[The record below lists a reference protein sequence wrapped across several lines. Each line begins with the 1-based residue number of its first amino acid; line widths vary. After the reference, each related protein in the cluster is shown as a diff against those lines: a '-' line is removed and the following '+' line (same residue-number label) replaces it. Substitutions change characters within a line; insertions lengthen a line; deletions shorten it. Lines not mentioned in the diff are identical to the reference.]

1 MSDGER
7 DFSEDDGGSLFES
20 DPEDQNI
27 DVGNSV
33 GLPALSLESS
43 YSKPR
48 SNAGGDD
55 DVPLELTGVET
66 DASGAGGF
74 DISES
79 DLLMANPAPLSTQ
92 MTRNDEDREF
102 ANHKDP
108 VGGDEDGEKAENELV
123 VCDDDTEHSNIEAGS
138 KEVVGGDQSSLLM
151 PQCDSPQISALN
163 DEAVGDDK
171 EQTAYEAKVDVIHE
185 VCCDDGSI
193 QNADPSALASTSDTS
208 NDIGG
213 PSPVSCEEKLAENS
227 SRSNPAPPE
236 PTQATTMKTECEDTT
251 TEFPANE
258 VSLAEQQQTDVVE
271 TASGGISKA
280 PMYTVETLFPVV
292 YERSVSLREAPTENA
307 KVVPISTSAKIS
319 SRDQR
324 RQLTGDKSTNCRLA
338 ALQSQLDA
346 ARAELKNATRT
357 FKLQLSMAE
366 TDNKKLSQRNARLKN
381 QLSVVTADLQRSS
394 AEMAKLKTENEL
406 YAAKLPRL
414 QAELLEE
421 TSQVDE
427 TQAQSVQT
435 QLALTQLKARS
446 HVLQTRNIA
455 LEAQNNKLTQ
465 QLREL
470 QQQLQRKA
478 AALQQQTE
486 KATKLEADMNE
497 LKTAHIQDK
506 IDCKSRMTCA
516 LQRFERDKTKLETAV
531 KSQDRKEL
539 REAKDR
545 AERAVKKR
553 QAADTAAAKLEAQLK
568 HCKHELS
575 AASKGV
581 QHQTSQSR
589 TSAHSM
595 KTVRTLLLAL
605 LGAGLLAACVVEA
618 IVAGVDFG
626 GEFFKVALVKPGTPF
641 EIVTN
646 VHSKRKTETLVAFDG
661 DERLYGAD
669 AATVGVRRPQ
679 TAYAQIRRLLGT
691 TLRDPQVSALLD
703 EEHFPYQLLQNA
715 TRGGTVSLQHG
726 EDRVFHAEELV
737 AMVFAHAR
745 QITDTFAE
753 APVKDWVLTV
763 PAFFSQAQ
771 RQAMLDAAEIS
782 GVRVLSL
789 INENTAAALQL
800 AVHAS
805 YDPQDKP
812 KRILFYNLGST
823 SLQVSVAEF
832 SSQVVPDG
840 FKKNKTISTFQ
851 TLSNAW
857 DETLGG
863 AKFDLRMAEHLA
875 KEFSD
880 KIGQDIRKVPRPM
893 AKIRAQAKKTKTVL
907 SANEEIP
914 VVMQS
919 LYNDIDFFTSMT
931 RSKLEEMSADLFE
944 RTLKPVEVAL
954 EKAGLTVAD
963 IDEIEL
969 IGGGVRMPKIQQQ
982 LSEFFDGKDLGV
994 HLNGDEA
1001 MALGAAFR
1009 AANLSNSFR
1018 VRQVGMTDI
1027 ASYPIGVRLV
1037 DLSATEAKENDN
1049 NDDEVETKQWMKR
1062 ASLFSESHRLGLR
1075 KSVSFSH
1082 SNDVSCTF
1090 RYDKPSM
1097 LPAGVSVQIGKFNI
1111 TGVEKFVARMAD
1123 KNLGEPKVTLSFELD
1138 SNGIAQI
1145 AKAEATLEEEVEVE
1159 VPVKK
1164 EKKSKKSKKEEAS
1177 GDSSEAGDKDEAEE
1191 EEEEKVETRTEK
1203 QTKTHRERLTVVRA
1217 YETHEPEEGMSVLP
1231 MSETVKKES
1240 MRMLTEME
1248 KADNKRRANLE
1259 AKNSL
1264 ETFIYKAHDALS
1276 AQESQI
1282 KEVTVPEQVESLQTK
1297 LEETEEWLYD
1307 DGDKVDAAEYKKKMD
1322 ALDSDLS
1329 AILFRVAESK
1339 ELPIAI
1345 NTAQEYAFSTRE
1357 LMNEWSTSKP
1367 QVTDEERSDV
1377 IEKLDELE
1385 AWLTESEASQK
1396 AAPKHE
1402 KPVVTSADVAK
1413 KVQGVKKFVAVLAKR
1428 PKPQPVKTDKND
1440 TEKDG
1445 SKAEEETSSKE
1456 AGSEKAEPKVETEKE
1471 TEDDAESA
1479 DEKDEL

>member
-1 MSDGER
+1 M
-7 DFSEDDGGSLFES
+7 
-20 DPEDQNI
+20 
-27 DVGNSV
+27 V
-33 GLPALSLESS
+33 
-43 YSKPR
+43 
-48 SNAGGDD
+48 
-55 DVPLELTGVET
+55 
-66 DASGAGGF
+66 
-74 DISES
+74 
-79 DLLMANPAPLSTQ
+79 
-92 MTRNDEDREF
+92 
-102 ANHKDP
+102 
-108 VGGDEDGEKAENELV
+108 
-123 VCDDDTEHSNIEAGS
+123 
-138 KEVVGGDQSSLLM
+138 
-151 PQCDSPQISALN
+151 
-163 DEAVGDDK
+163 
-171 EQTAYEAKVDVIHE
+171 
-185 VCCDDGSI
+185 
-193 QNADPSALASTSDTS
+193 
-208 NDIGG
+208 
-213 PSPVSCEEKLAENS
+213 
-227 SRSNPAPPE
+227 
-236 PTQATTMKTECEDTT
+236 
-251 TEFPANE
+251 
-258 VSLAEQQQTDVVE
+258 
-271 TASGGISKA
+271 
-280 PMYTVETLFPVV
+280 
-292 YERSVSLREAPTENA
+292 
-307 KVVPISTSAKIS
+307 
-319 SRDQR
+319 
-324 RQLTGDKSTNCRLA
+324 
-338 ALQSQLDA
+338 
-346 ARAELKNATRT
+346 
-357 FKLQLSMAE
+357 E
-366 TDNKKLSQRNARLKN
+366 TDNKMLSERNTRLKN
-381 QLSVVTADLQRSS
+381 QLSVVTADLQRSN

-414 QAELLEE
+414 QAELLVE
-421 TSQVDE
+421 TSLADE

-435 QLALTQLKARS
+435 QSILTQLKARS
-446 HVLQTRNIA
+446 HVFQTRNLF
-455 LEAQNNKLTQ
+455 LETQTNKLNQ
-465 QLREL
+465 KLRES
-470 QQQLQRKA
+470 QQQLKRKVV
-478 AALQQQTE
+478 ALQQQTE
-486 KATKLEADMNE
+486 KANKLEAEMNE
-497 LKTAHIQDK
+497 LKTTTAQEKLDWK
-506 IDCKSRMTCA
+506 NRLTTA
-516 LQRFERDKTKLETAV
+516 LQRFEHDKNKLQAQF
-531 KSQDRKEL
+531 KSSERKEL

-545 AERAVKKR
+545 VEKAITKRRTAET
-553 QAADTAAAKLEAQLK
+553 TASKVEEQLK
-568 HCKHELS
+568 LCKQELS
-575 AASKGV
+575 SAKDAIQRHVPEMRTLESLLRKAHRTEATLRNDLAACKSRLRSLHEEKRLKRPAI
-581 QHQTSQSR
+581 QTRRRLEHQIPIELLLPLTDSSDEENQEECCHCINSIKPNEPQAQVCNECPQLQEQLHQLQQEIR
-589 TSAHSM
+589 R
-595 KTVRTLLLAL
+595 KTVRLLLLSL
-605 LGAGLLAACVVEA
+605 LGAGLLAASMVEA

-646 VHSKRKTETLVAFDG
+646 VHSKRKTETMVAFDG

-679 TAYAQIRRLLGT
+679 TAYAQIRRLLGS
-691 TLRDPQVSALLD
+691 TLSDPQVSALLD
-703 EEHFPYQLLQNA
+703 EEHFPYELVQNA
-715 TRGGTVSLQHG
+715 TRGGTISLKHG
-726 EDRVFHAEELV
+726 KTHTFHAEELV

-753 APVKDWVLTV
+753 AAVKDWVLTV

-805 YDPQDKP
+805 YDPEDKP
-812 KRILFYNLGST
+812 KKILFYNMGST
-823 SLQVSVAEF
+823 SLQVSIAEF

-851 TLSNAW
+851 TISNAW
-857 DETLGG
+857 DESLGG
-863 AKFDLRMAEHLA
+863 AKFDLRLAEHLA
-875 KEFSD
+875 KEFSE
-880 KIGQDIRKVPRPM
+880 KIGEDIRKVPRPM

-931 RSKLEEMSADLFE
+931 RSKLEELSADLYD
-944 RTLKPVEVAL
+944 RTLKPVEAAL

-982 LSEFFDGKDLGV
+982 LTEFFDGKDLGV

-1027 ASYPIGVRLV
+1027 ASYPVGVRLV
-1037 DLSATEAKENDN
+1037 DLTSTEPEDN
-1049 NDDEVETKQWMKR
+1049 NDDETETKQWMKR
-1062 ASLFSESHRLGLR
+1062 ASLFTESHRLGLR
-1075 KSVSFSH
+1075 KSVAFTH

-1097 LPAGVSVQIGKFNI
+1097 LPAGVSVQIAKFNI
-1111 TGVEKFVARMAD
+1111 TGVEKFAARMAE

-1159 VPVKK
+1159 VVVKK
-1164 EKKSKKSKKEEAS
+1164 EKKSKKSKKDDDKS
-1177 GDSSEAGDKDEAEE
+1177 TDSSEAGDEAEAEE
-1191 EEEEKVETRTEK
+1191 EEKPETRMEK
-1203 QTKTHRERLTVVRA
+1203 QTKTHREKLIVVRA
-1217 YETHEPEEGMSVLP
+1217 YETVKPEESMSVLP
-1231 MSETVKKES
+1231 MSEAIKKES
-1240 MRMLTEME
+1240 MRMLNEME
-1248 KADNKRRANLE
+1248 NADNRRRANLE

-1276 AQESQI
+1276 AQESEI
-1282 KEVTVPEQVESLQTK
+1282 KEVTVPEQVVSLQAK

-1307 DGDKVDAAEYKKKMD
+1307 DGDKVEAVEYKKKMD
-1322 ALDSDLS
+1322 SLNSDLSAILFHLS
-1329 AILFRVAESK
+1329 AILFRVAEVK

-1367 QVTDEERSDV
+1367 QITDEERSDV

-1445 SKAEEETSSKE
+1445 SKAEEETSSKD
-1456 AGSEKAEPKVETEKE
+1456 ADSEKTESEVETEKE
-1471 TEDDAESA
+1471 TEEAKST

>member
-1 MSDGER
+1 
-7 DFSEDDGGSLFES
+7 
-20 DPEDQNI
+20 
-27 DVGNSV
+27 
-33 GLPALSLESS
+33 
-43 YSKPR
+43 
-48 SNAGGDD
+48 
-55 DVPLELTGVET
+55 
-66 DASGAGGF
+66 
-74 DISES
+74 
-79 DLLMANPAPLSTQ
+79 
-92 MTRNDEDREF
+92 
-102 ANHKDP
+102 
-108 VGGDEDGEKAENELV
+108 
-123 VCDDDTEHSNIEAGS
+123 
-138 KEVVGGDQSSLLM
+138 
-151 PQCDSPQISALN
+151 
-163 DEAVGDDK
+163 
-171 EQTAYEAKVDVIHE
+171 
-185 VCCDDGSI
+185 
-193 QNADPSALASTSDTS
+193 
-208 NDIGG
+208 
-213 PSPVSCEEKLAENS
+213 
-227 SRSNPAPPE
+227 
-236 PTQATTMKTECEDTT
+236 
-251 TEFPANE
+251 
-258 VSLAEQQQTDVVE
+258 
-271 TASGGISKA
+271 
-280 PMYTVETLFPVV
+280 
-292 YERSVSLREAPTENA
+292 
-307 KVVPISTSAKIS
+307 
-319 SRDQR
+319 
-324 RQLTGDKSTNCRLA
+324 
-338 ALQSQLDA
+338 
-346 ARAELKNATRT
+346 
-357 FKLQLSMAE
+357 
-366 TDNKKLSQRNARLKN
+366 
-381 QLSVVTADLQRSS
+381 
-394 AEMAKLKTENEL
+394 
-406 YAAKLPRL
+406 
-414 QAELLEE
+414 
-421 TSQVDE
+421 
-427 TQAQSVQT
+427 
-435 QLALTQLKARS
+435 
-446 HVLQTRNIA
+446 
-455 LEAQNNKLTQ
+455 
-465 QLREL
+465 
-470 QQQLQRKA
+470 
-478 AALQQQTE
+478 
-486 KATKLEADMNE
+486 
-497 LKTAHIQDK
+497 
-506 IDCKSRMTCA
+506 
-516 LQRFERDKTKLETAV
+516 
-531 KSQDRKEL
+531 
-539 REAKDR
+539 
-545 AERAVKKR
+545 
-553 QAADTAAAKLEAQLK
+553 
-568 HCKHELS
+568 
-575 AASKGV
+575 
-581 QHQTSQSR
+581 
-589 TSAHSM
+589 M
-595 KTVRTLLLAL
+595 KTVRLLLLSL
-605 LGAGLLAACVVEA
+605 LGAGLLAASVVEA

-646 VHSKRKTETLVAFDG
+646 VHSKRKTETMVAFDG

-691 TLRDPQVSALLD
+691 TLSDPQVAALLD
-703 EEHFPYQLLQNA
+703 EEHFPYELVQNA
-715 TRGGTVSLQHG
+715 SRGGTVSLKHG
-726 EDRVFHAEELV
+726 KDQTFQAEELV

-771 RQAMLDAAEIS
+771 RQALLDAAEIS

-805 YDPQDKP
+805 YDPEDKP
-812 KRILFYNLGST
+812 KKILFYNMGST
-823 SLQVSVAEF
+823 SLQVSIAEF
-832 SSQVVPDG
+832 FSQVVPDG

-851 TLSNAW
+851 TISNAW
-857 DETLGG
+857 DESLGG
-863 AKFDLRMAEHLA
+863 AKFDLRLAEHLA
-875 KEFSD
+875 NEFSE
-880 KIGQDIRKVPRPM
+880 KIGEDIRKVPRPM

-931 RSKLEEMSADLFE
+931 RSKLEELSSDLFD

-963 IDEIEL
+963 IDEIEI

-1037 DLSATEAKENDN
+1037 DLSAGEPKDSDN
-1049 NDDEVETKQWMKR
+1049 NDDDVETKQWMKR

-1111 TGVEKFVARMAD
+1111 TGIEKFVARMAD

-1159 VPVKK
+1159 VEVKK
-1164 EKKSKKSKKEEAS
+1164 EKKSKNAKKEGSTA
-1177 GDSSEAGDKDEAEE
+1177 DSSEAGDEEEAEE
-1191 EEEEKVETRTEK
+1191 EEPVETRKEM

-1217 YETHEPEEGMSVLP
+1217 YETHEREEGMSVLP
-1231 MSETVKKES
+1231 MSETIKKES
-1240 MRMLTEME
+1240 MRMLNEME

-1282 KEVTVPEQVESLQTK
+1282 KQVTVPEQIESLQTK
-1297 LEETEEWLYD
+1297 LEETEGWLYD

-1329 AILFRVAESK
+1329 AILFRVAELK
-1339 ELPIAI
+1339 EFPIAI

-1377 IEKLDELE
+1377 VEKLDELE

-1428 PKPQPVKTDKND
+1428 PTPQPVKTEKND

-1456 AGSEKAEPKVETEKE
+1456 SDSEKTESEVETDKK
-1471 TEDDAESA
+1471 TEAEVESV

>member
-1 MSDGER
+1 M
-7 DFSEDDGGSLFES
+7 
-20 DPEDQNI
+20 
-27 DVGNSV
+27 
-33 GLPALSLESS
+33 
-43 YSKPR
+43 
-48 SNAGGDD
+48 
-55 DVPLELTGVET
+55 
-66 DASGAGGF
+66 
-74 DISES
+74 
-79 DLLMANPAPLSTQ
+79 
-92 MTRNDEDREF
+92 
-102 ANHKDP
+102 
-108 VGGDEDGEKAENELV
+108 
-123 VCDDDTEHSNIEAGS
+123 
-138 KEVVGGDQSSLLM
+138 
-151 PQCDSPQISALN
+151 
-163 DEAVGDDK
+163 
-171 EQTAYEAKVDVIHE
+171 
-185 VCCDDGSI
+185 
-193 QNADPSALASTSDTS
+193 
-208 NDIGG
+208 
-213 PSPVSCEEKLAENS
+213 
-227 SRSNPAPPE
+227 
-236 PTQATTMKTECEDTT
+236 
-251 TEFPANE
+251 
-258 VSLAEQQQTDVVE
+258 
-271 TASGGISKA
+271 
-280 PMYTVETLFPVV
+280 
-292 YERSVSLREAPTENA
+292 
-307 KVVPISTSAKIS
+307 
-319 SRDQR
+319 
-324 RQLTGDKSTNCRLA
+324 
-338 ALQSQLDA
+338 
-346 ARAELKNATRT
+346 
-357 FKLQLSMAE
+357 
-366 TDNKKLSQRNARLKN
+366 
-381 QLSVVTADLQRSS
+381 
-394 AEMAKLKTENEL
+394 
-406 YAAKLPRL
+406 
-414 QAELLEE
+414 
-421 TSQVDE
+421 
-427 TQAQSVQT
+427 
-435 QLALTQLKARS
+435 
-446 HVLQTRNIA
+446 
-455 LEAQNNKLTQ
+455 
-465 QLREL
+465 
-470 QQQLQRKA
+470 
-478 AALQQQTE
+478 
-486 KATKLEADMNE
+486 
-497 LKTAHIQDK
+497 
-506 IDCKSRMTCA
+506 
-516 LQRFERDKTKLETAV
+516 
-531 KSQDRKEL
+531 
-539 REAKDR
+539 
-545 AERAVKKR
+545 
-553 QAADTAAAKLEAQLK
+553 
-568 HCKHELS
+568 
-575 AASKGV
+575 
-581 QHQTSQSR
+581 
-589 TSAHSM
+589 
-595 KTVRTLLLAL
+595 
-605 LGAGLLAACVVEA
+605 
-618 IVAGVDFG
+618 
-626 GEFFKVALVKPGTPF
+626 
-641 EIVTN
+641 
-646 VHSKRKTETLVAFDG
+646 
-661 DERLYGAD
+661 
-669 AATVGVRRPQ
+669 
-679 TAYAQIRRLLGT
+679 
-691 TLRDPQVSALLD
+691 
-703 EEHFPYQLLQNA
+703 
-715 TRGGTVSLQHG
+715 
-726 EDRVFHAEELV
+726 
-737 AMVFAHAR
+737 
-745 QITDTFAE
+745 
-753 APVKDWVLTV
+753 
-763 PAFFSQAQ
+763 
-771 RQAMLDAAEIS
+771 
-782 GVRVLSL
+782 
-789 INENTAAALQL
+789 
-800 AVHAS
+800 
-805 YDPQDKP
+805 
-812 KRILFYNLGST
+812 GST

-840 FKKNKTISTFQ
+840 FKKNKTISAFH

-857 DETLGG
+857 DESLGG
-863 AKFDLRMAEHLA
+863 AKFDLRLAEHLA

-880 KIGQDIRKVPRPM
+880 KIGEDIRKVPRPM

-931 RSKLEEMSADLFE
+931 RSKLEDLSADLFE

-963 IDEIEL
+963 IDEIEI

-1037 DLSATEAKENDN
+1037 DLSATEPKDSDN
-1049 NDDEVETKQWMKR
+1049 NDDDVETKQWMKR

-1097 LPAGVSVQIGKFNI
+1097 LPAGVSVQISKFNI

-1164 EKKSKKSKKEEAS
+1164 EKKSKKFKKEDAS
-1177 GDSSEAGDKDEAEE
+1177 TDGSEADDKEEAEE
-1191 EEEEKVETRTEK
+1191 EPVETRMEK
-1203 QTKTHRERLTVVRA
+1203 QTKTHRERLTVVHA

-1240 MRMLTEME
+1240 MRMLNEME

-1307 DGDKVDAAEYKKKMD
+1307 DGDKVEAAEYKKKMD

-1329 AILFRVAESK
+1329 AILFRVAEAK

-1456 AGSEKAEPKVETEKE
+1456 ADSEKAETKDETEKE
-1471 TEDDAESA
+1471 TKDEAESV

>member
-1 MSDGER
+1 
-7 DFSEDDGGSLFES
+7 
-20 DPEDQNI
+20 
-27 DVGNSV
+27 
-33 GLPALSLESS
+33 
-43 YSKPR
+43 
-48 SNAGGDD
+48 
-55 DVPLELTGVET
+55 
-66 DASGAGGF
+66 
-74 DISES
+74 
-79 DLLMANPAPLSTQ
+79 
-92 MTRNDEDREF
+92 
-102 ANHKDP
+102 
-108 VGGDEDGEKAENELV
+108 
-123 VCDDDTEHSNIEAGS
+123 
-138 KEVVGGDQSSLLM
+138 
-151 PQCDSPQISALN
+151 
-163 DEAVGDDK
+163 
-171 EQTAYEAKVDVIHE
+171 
-185 VCCDDGSI
+185 
-193 QNADPSALASTSDTS
+193 
-208 NDIGG
+208 
-213 PSPVSCEEKLAENS
+213 
-227 SRSNPAPPE
+227 
-236 PTQATTMKTECEDTT
+236 
-251 TEFPANE
+251 
-258 VSLAEQQQTDVVE
+258 
-271 TASGGISKA
+271 
-280 PMYTVETLFPVV
+280 
-292 YERSVSLREAPTENA
+292 
-307 KVVPISTSAKIS
+307 
-319 SRDQR
+319 
-324 RQLTGDKSTNCRLA
+324 
-338 ALQSQLDA
+338 
-346 ARAELKNATRT
+346 
-357 FKLQLSMAE
+357 
-366 TDNKKLSQRNARLKN
+366 
-381 QLSVVTADLQRSS
+381 
-394 AEMAKLKTENEL
+394 
-406 YAAKLPRL
+406 
-414 QAELLEE
+414 
-421 TSQVDE
+421 
-427 TQAQSVQT
+427 
-435 QLALTQLKARS
+435 
-446 HVLQTRNIA
+446 
-455 LEAQNNKLTQ
+455 
-465 QLREL
+465 
-470 QQQLQRKA
+470 
-478 AALQQQTE
+478 
-486 KATKLEADMNE
+486 
-497 LKTAHIQDK
+497 
-506 IDCKSRMTCA
+506 
-516 LQRFERDKTKLETAV
+516 
-531 KSQDRKEL
+531 
-539 REAKDR
+539 
-545 AERAVKKR
+545 
-553 QAADTAAAKLEAQLK
+553 
-568 HCKHELS
+568 
-575 AASKGV
+575 
-581 QHQTSQSR
+581 
-589 TSAHSM
+589 M

-726 EDRVFHAEELV
+726 DDRVFHAEELV
-737 AMVFAHAR
+737 AMVFTHAR

-880 KIGQDIRKVPRPM
+880 KIGEDIRKVPRPM

-1037 DLSATEAKENDN
+1037 DLSATEPKENDN

-1329 AILFRVAESK
+1329 TILFRVAESK
-1339 ELPIAI
+1339 ELPFAI

>member
-1 MSDGER
+1 MK
-7 DFSEDDGGSLFES
+7 
-20 DPEDQNI
+20 
-27 DVGNSV
+27 SV
-33 GLPALSLESS
+33 RP
-43 YSKPR
+43 
-48 SNAGGDD
+48 
-55 DVPLELTGVET
+55 
-66 DASGAGGF
+66 
-74 DISES
+74 
-79 DLLMANPAPLSTQ
+79 
-92 MTRNDEDREF
+92 
-102 ANHKDP
+102 
-108 VGGDEDGEKAENELV
+108 
-123 VCDDDTEHSNIEAGS
+123 
-138 KEVVGGDQSSLLM
+138 
-151 PQCDSPQISALN
+151 
-163 DEAVGDDK
+163 
-171 EQTAYEAKVDVIHE
+171 
-185 VCCDDGSI
+185 
-193 QNADPSALASTSDTS
+193 
-208 NDIGG
+208 
-213 PSPVSCEEKLAENS
+213 
-227 SRSNPAPPE
+227 
-236 PTQATTMKTECEDTT
+236 
-251 TEFPANE
+251 
-258 VSLAEQQQTDVVE
+258 
-271 TASGGISKA
+271 
-280 PMYTVETLFPVV
+280 
-292 YERSVSLREAPTENA
+292 
-307 KVVPISTSAKIS
+307 
-319 SRDQR
+319 
-324 RQLTGDKSTNCRLA
+324 
-338 ALQSQLDA
+338 
-346 ARAELKNATRT
+346 
-357 FKLQLSMAE
+357 
-366 TDNKKLSQRNARLKN
+366 
-381 QLSVVTADLQRSS
+381 
-394 AEMAKLKTENEL
+394 
-406 YAAKLPRL
+406 
-414 QAELLEE
+414 
-421 TSQVDE
+421 
-427 TQAQSVQT
+427 
-435 QLALTQLKARS
+435 
-446 HVLQTRNIA
+446 
-455 LEAQNNKLTQ
+455 
-465 QLREL
+465 
-470 QQQLQRKA
+470 
-478 AALQQQTE
+478 
-486 KATKLEADMNE
+486 
-497 LKTAHIQDK
+497 
-506 IDCKSRMTCA
+506 
-516 LQRFERDKTKLETAV
+516 
-531 KSQDRKEL
+531 
-539 REAKDR
+539 
-545 AERAVKKR
+545 
-553 QAADTAAAKLEAQLK
+553 
-568 HCKHELS
+568 
-575 AASKGV
+575 
-581 QHQTSQSR
+581 
-589 TSAHSM
+589 
-595 KTVRTLLLAL
+595 LLLAL
-605 LGAGLLAACVVEA
+605 VGAGLLGAAVVDA

-646 VHSKRKTETLVAFDG
+646 VHSKRKTESMVAFDG

-679 TAYAQIRRLLGT
+679 TAYTQIRRLLGT
-691 TLRDPQVSALLD
+691 TPSDPQVSALLH
-703 EEHFPYQLLQNA
+703 EQHLPYTLLPNA
-715 TRGGTVSLQHG
+715 TRGGTVSLQHAPG
-726 EDRVFHAEELV
+726 RVFHAEELV

-753 APVKDWVLTV
+753 AHVKDWVLTV
-763 PAFFSQAQ
+763 PAYFSQAQ
-771 RQAMLDAAEIS
+771 RQALLDAAEIS

-789 INENTAAALQL
+789 INENAAAALQL

-805 YDPQDKP
+805 YDPDDKP
-812 KRILFYNLGST
+812 KRILFYNMGST

-840 FKKNKTISTFQ
+840 FKKNKTVSTFQ

-857 DETLGG
+857 DESLGG
-863 AKFDLRMAEHLA
+863 AQFDLRLAEHLA
-875 KEFSD
+875 QEFSD
-880 KIGQDIRKVPRPM
+880 KIGKDIRKVPRPM

-919 LYNDIDFFTSMT
+919 LYDDIDFFTSMT
-931 RSKLEEMSADLFE
+931 RSKLEELSADLFG

-954 EKAGLTVAD
+954 EKAGLTAAD
-963 IDEIEL
+963 IDEIEI

-982 LSEFFDGKDLGV
+982 LTEFFDGKDLGV

-1037 DLSATEAKENDN
+1037 DLSATEPKDN
-1049 NDDEVETKQWMKR
+1049 NDDEVEAKQWMKR

-1082 SNDVSCTF
+1082 LNDISCTF

-1097 LPAGVSVQIGKFNI
+1097 LPAGVSVQISKFNI
-1111 TGVEKFVARMAD
+1111 TGVEKFAARMAD

-1145 AKAEATLEEEVEVE
+1145 VKAEATLEEEVEVE

-1164 EKKSKKSKKEEAS
+1164 EKKSKAFKKEDAS
-1177 GDSSEAGDKDEAEE
+1177 TDSSEAGDKDETEKEE
-1191 EEEEKVETRTEK
+1191 EPVETRMEK
-1203 QTKTHRERLTVVRA
+1203 QTKTHREQLTVVRA
-1217 YETHEPEEGMSVLP
+1217 YETHEPKEGMSVLP
-1231 MSETVKKES
+1231 MSESVKKES
-1240 MRMLTEME
+1240 MRMLIEME
-1248 KADNKRRANLE
+1248 KADNTRRANLE

-1307 DGDKVDAAEYKKKMD
+1307 DGDKVEAAEYKKKMD

-1329 AILFRVAESK
+1329 AILFRVAEAK

-1377 IEKLDELE
+1377 IEKIDELE

-1456 AGSEKAEPKVETEKE
+1456 SDSEKTESKAETDKE
-1471 TEDDAESA
+1471 AEDEAEAA